1 VLTELKIDIPELEP
15 DPVLLAQL
23 SQLSAASVP
32 VRREGPVRLLVAAV
46 TVLVLAF
53 FSWLTGAL
61 PGVAS
66 PFDGA
71 RDHQSAPKH
80 AARSSSAPPSKG
92 SGALAQP
99 GALPPGQTR
108 THHDN
113 GNHTGLTRPNHHD
126 NGNHT
131 GLTDSQQDQGLHT
144 GQTKPHQNNGHHT
157 GQTKPHQNNGHHTGQ
172 TKPHQNNG
180 HHTGQ
185 TKPDHGPATTPDA
198 AQPGGNGH
206 ADGEGNG
213 HHT

>member
-1 VLTELKIDIPELEP
+1 VLTDLKIDIPQLEP

-32 VRREGPVRLLVAAV
+32 PRREGPVRFLVAAV
-46 TVLVLAF
+46 TVLVLAS

-71 RDHQSAPKH
+71 RDQHPAPQQAPATPPAPTSESADAVP
-80 AARSSSAPPSKG
+80 
-92 SGALAQP
+92 QP

-113 GNHTGLTRPNHHD
+113 GHHAGLAKPNHHD

-131 GLTDSQQDQGLHT
+131 GLTDGQQDNGNHT
-144 GQTKPHQNNGHHT
+144 GQTRPHQNHGHHTGQTRPHQNHGHHTGQTRPHDDNGHHT
-157 GQTKPHQNNGHHTGQ
+157 GQTPPDTG
-172 TKPHQNNG
+172 
-180 HHTGQ
+180 
-185 TKPDHGPATTPDA
+185 
-198 AQPGGNGH
+198 QPGGTGP
-206 ADGEGNG
+206 GSGQGNG